1 MAIASVTVANKNEQ
15 DSITQYFSRQNR
27 FVQLTC
33 PSAGLFFPHHLVI
46 ARSTSALAGPLRTR
60 ERAKDRIIVIWL
72 NYLFGMLNF
81 LVFLLERDAGDV

>member
-1 MAIASVTVANKNEQ
+1 MKTNYTALLNTFLDRT
-15 DSITQYFSRQNR
+15 DS

-72 NYLFGMLNF
+72 NLFGMLNF